1 MFDVVSIFSLKK
13 THDRGAEAR
22 AGELS
27 DASESQIRRAGRW
40 NTDALFTSYLTHLL
54 LEFVRVMAGFKSV
67 PEDFFLPRAKVESSL
82 SLVRALW
89 PWIDH

>member
-1 MFDVVSIFSLKK
+1 MFDAVSISSLKK
-13 THDRGAEAR
+13 THGRDAEAR

-40 NTDALFTSYLTHLL
+40 NTDALFTSYLTHLFL
-54 LEFVRVMAGFKSV
+54 KFVRVMAGFKPA
-67 PEDFFLPRAKVESSL
+67 PEDFFLPRAKVEPSL

-89 PWIDH
+89 P